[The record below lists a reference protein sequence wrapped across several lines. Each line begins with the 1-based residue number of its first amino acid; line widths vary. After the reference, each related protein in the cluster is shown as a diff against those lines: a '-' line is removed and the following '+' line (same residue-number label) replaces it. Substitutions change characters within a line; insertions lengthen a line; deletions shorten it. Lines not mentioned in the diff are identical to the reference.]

1 MSMQEQLNVAAHTTE
16 QAALSTYES
25 ICGMVDIS
33 PVADEIKLD
42 SFRDASNLAET
53 RANERLTAAINVF
66 LDMAGSSDQ
75 EGAPRPQNFTSWFTG
90 RPSRKR
96 PWLLHACYQPH
107 SEK

>member
-42 SFRDASNLAET
+42 SFTL
-53 RANERLTAAINVF
+53 
-66 LDMAGSSDQ
+66 
-75 EGAPRPQNFTSWFTG
+75 
-90 RPSRKR
+90 
-96 PWLLHACYQPH
+96 
-107 SEK
+107 